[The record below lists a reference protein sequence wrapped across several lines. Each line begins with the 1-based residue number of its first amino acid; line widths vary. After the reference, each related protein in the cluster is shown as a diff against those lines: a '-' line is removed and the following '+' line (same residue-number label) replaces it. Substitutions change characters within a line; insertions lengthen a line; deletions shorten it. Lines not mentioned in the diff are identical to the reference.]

1 MQQGESEPRNVLAF
15 CRKKNYVPFYAV
27 AKVNRERYRS
37 HLSKCKQSKGVGL
50 SNRTDQT

>member
-1 MQQGESEPRNVLAF
+1 MMPMVIILDIID
-15 CRKKNYVPFYAV
+15 KI
-27 AKVNRERYRS
+27 KVDRERYRS